1 MPDAGTYLE
10 LLVRDAGGPPGGF
23 GGAEAAAGDRGAR
36 TGALPDKSLL
46 VQRLRAEIEY
56 TGRVTGLDADRD
68 AVDAVLAE
76 ADESLSQIFGEGPE
90 ATLGT
95 ADVAALE
102 AVVRSD
108 GSRPVLFVIDD
119 FVDVTAPNIGAYA
132 ASLSLV
138 EDGVRQVCQAV
149 GRVDDPSGNAG
160 TLGYHGTA
168 WAVGEGLVVTNY
180 HVVEE
185 IAPGGV
191 RRDGC
196 FEGRL
201 TTGVAV
207 QFGHEVGNPLPERR
221 FPIRRVVSVG
231 REGAAEYFDSA
242 KQLNFDGLDLA
253 VLELEPVPGRPF
265 PRPLPVARG
274 DDPKTHG
281 GLATAG
287 RSVYLVG
294 YPGTSGGTTPDLFER
309 IFAGV
314 KSFKRLAPGA
324 IMASAGEVPNDPRGW
339 VITHDA
345 STLGGNSGS
354 ALVDL
359 EANGRT
365 CLALHFAGQ
374 AGRQN
379 WAHAVERM
387 TGELAAA
394 LPGPRP

>member
-1 MPDAGTYLE
+1 MPDAETYLA
-10 LLVRDAGGPPGGF
+10 LLTRDADASPGLF
-23 GGAEAAAGDRGAR
+23 GGTEGAVGRGPAA
-36 TGALPDKSLL
+36 TGSLADKSEL
-46 VQRLRAEIEY
+46 VERLKAEIAY
-56 TGRVTGLDADRD
+56 TGQITGIEADQD
-68 AVDAVLAE
+68 AVDAVLAD
-76 ADESLSQIFGEGPE
+76 AGESLSLILGEGPE
-90 ATLGT
+90 ATLGS
-95 ADVAALE
+95 ADEAALE

-119 FVDVTAPNIGAYA
+119 FVDVTAPNIGRYD

-149 GRVDDPSGNAG
+149 GRVDDPSGNAAP
-160 TLGYHGTA
+160 LGYHGTA
-168 WAVGEGLVVTNY
+168 WAVGEGLVITNY
-180 HVVEE
+180 HVLQE

-191 RRDGC
+191 RRDGT

-207 QFGHEVGNPLPERR
+207 QFGHEVRNPLPERR

-231 REGAAEYFDSA
+231 GEGADKYLDAA
-242 KQLNFDGLDLA
+242 TQLNFDGLDFA

-274 DDPKTHG
+274 DDLMTQG
-281 GLATAG
+281 ALATAG
-287 RSVYLVG
+287 RAVYLVG
-294 YPGTSGGTTPDLFER
+294 YPGRSGGTTPELFER

-314 KSFKRLAPGA
+314 KSFKRLSPGE
-324 IMASAGEVPNDPRGW
+324 IMASPGQVPNDPRNW

-354 ALVDL
+354 AVVDL
-359 EANGRT
+359 ETHGPT

-374 AGRQN
+374 PGRQN
-379 WAHAVERM
+379 WAYAFERM

-394 LPGPRP
+394 LPAARP